1 MQTEISKVKG
11 EHPEHLNTLLYKL
24 THTRVCILEKGC
36 SPVHLFTLHTR
47 MACGAINDVDSR
59 MPAKPA
65 RRKGAGL
72 KTR

>member
-24 THTRVCILEKGC
+24 THTRVCILKKGC

-59 MPAKPA
+59 LAIGRTAKN
-65 RRKGAGL
+65 G
-72 KTR
+72 